1 MGHAVML
8 PKGSFTFRIHLFL
21 FSRLSN
27 GRNHKTERE
36 KKKFHG
42 QKALSVHDCIKNKPQ
57 SKQK

>member
-1 MGHAVML
+1 ML